1 MLHPT
6 TSKILLNEIKINPY
20 NNLTADLILTQ
31 CLEEVTKEE
40 EEDTSQE
47 EEAIQVF
54 EEDTV
59 EVFVEAFVD
68 SEVAHKFKENSAPI
82 VD

>member
-6 TSKILLNEIKINPY
+6 TSKILLNEIKINLY

-40 EEDTSQE
+40 EED
-47 EEAIQVF
+47 I
-54 EEDTV
+54 V

-68 SEVAHKFKENSAPI
+68 SEVAH
-82 VD
+82 